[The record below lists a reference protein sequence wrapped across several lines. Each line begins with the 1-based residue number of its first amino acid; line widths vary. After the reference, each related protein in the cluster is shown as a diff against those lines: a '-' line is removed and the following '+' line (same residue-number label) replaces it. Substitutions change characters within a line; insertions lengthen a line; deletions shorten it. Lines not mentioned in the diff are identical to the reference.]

1 MLVFFFIPSNADI
14 CQMKDKCINGKVNEN
29 GNVREGIPEKFP
41 FCALL
46 KSLTGIFCS
55 LKNHTDSRV
64 ARDSLATLASL
75 CHNNYVV
82 VKMISN
88 RLTDDERKSLFIQN
102 SSRTGKCGL
111 V

>member
-1 MLVFFFIPSNADI
+1 MYIVQI
-14 CQMKDKCINGKVNEN
+14 IN
-29 GNVREGIPEKFP
+29 
-41 FCALL
+41 
-46 KSLTGIFCS
+46 GIFCS

-88 RLTDDERKSLFIQN
+88 RLTDEERKSLFIQN

-111 V
+111 VYNLKRILQRLK